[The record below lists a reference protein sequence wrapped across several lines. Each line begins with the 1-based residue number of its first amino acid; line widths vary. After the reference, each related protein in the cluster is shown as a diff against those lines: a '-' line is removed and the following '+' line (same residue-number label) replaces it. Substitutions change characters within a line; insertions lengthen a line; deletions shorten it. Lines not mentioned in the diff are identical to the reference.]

1 MSDAMQIKKTSY
13 RWIVIPLSLL
23 SCNAMA
29 EEDHQ
34 KNPEYVLFG
43 KDVLLNRPYSHTL
56 GWSLSKDPIWGEPGA
71 EFYERTTTPVIPN
84 DVEVGS
90 IEYKKQKLLVE
101 MISADDMKKR
111 RLDTQLA
118 IGTLNEKDHKFVAS
132 DGAAILL
139 RLRDSF
145 QLFNDASPGFEFQ
158 YTQTDGQEDLSLKGA
173 LMADIYLPYLYSSD
187 ERVLFNNWFENPH
200 RIWFRTGVEFDRGEE
215 SERTSYYFLASMYAN
230 PDQLFSIFD
239 KIYITSPQLI
249 QFGVAFDDDSLTDTQ
264 DTRFLISWQPALYLQ
279 NGLSIKDL
287 FSSAEELEAKV
298 ANGERNVASGFG
310 INHKMYYQCGSFGTL
325 FSPFHDRGT
334 CEQSPLY
341 AYIPC
346 DLSLSDSS
354 EVIKSALNGEGFGGA
369 SLEWH
374 AGLGFG
380 HDLHKWRLTYL
391 CEGESPVK
399 DLGESR
405 IAHSVSFDFT
415 LGLLDRGDDAN
426 TDDIFSGVTLT
437 AKYITGEFGD
447 EPDKQDQFTVGTK
460 VRF

>member
-1 MSDAMQIKKTSY
+1 MYSKNI
-13 RWIVIPLSLL
+13 INLSLFVPIFL
-23 SCNAMA
+23 LPCASGA
-29 EEDHQ
+29 EENPS
-34 KNPEYVLFG
+34 KNPVYVEFG
-43 KDVLLNRPYSHTL
+43 SDVLLKKPYSHTL
-56 GWSLSKDPIWGEPGA
+56 GWSLSKEPMFGDREA
-71 EFYERTTTPVIPN
+71 KFYERTTTPFIPEN
-84 DVEVGS
+84 VDVGS
-90 IEYKKQKLLVE
+90 VEYKKEKLVVD
-101 MISADDMKKR
+101 MISAEEIKKR

-118 IGTLNEKDHKFVAS
+118 IGSLDKNNTFFPS

-145 QLFNDASPGFEFQ
+145 QLYNDASPGFEFQ
-158 YTQTDGQEDLSLKGA
+158 YDQTDGKEDLSLKGA
-173 LMADIYLPYLYSSD
+173 LMADIYIPQLYSSD
-187 ERVLFNNWFENPH
+187 ERLLFKNSFVNPH
-200 RIWFRTGVEFDRGEE
+200 RIWFRTGIEFDRGEE

-249 QFGVAFDDDSLTDTQ
+249 QFGVAFDEDSLTDTK

-279 NGLSIKDL
+279 NGFSIKDM
-287 FSSAEELEAKV
+287 FASTEELESKI
-298 ANGERNVASGFG
+298 ANKERNVGSGFG
-310 INHKMYYQCGSFGTL
+310 INHKMYYQRDKFGTL
-325 FSPFHDRGT
+325 FSPYHDCDT
-334 CEQSPLY
+334 CSKSPLY

-354 EVIKSALNGEGFGGA
+354 AVIKSALNGEGFGGA
-369 SLEWH
+369 TLEWH

-380 HDLHKWRLTYL
+380 HDDQKWRITYL

-415 LGLLDRGDDAN
+415 LGLLDSDKD
-426 TDDIFSGVTLT
+426 TSKDEIFTGATIS

-447 EPDKQDQFTVGTK
+447 QPNKQDQFTVGTK